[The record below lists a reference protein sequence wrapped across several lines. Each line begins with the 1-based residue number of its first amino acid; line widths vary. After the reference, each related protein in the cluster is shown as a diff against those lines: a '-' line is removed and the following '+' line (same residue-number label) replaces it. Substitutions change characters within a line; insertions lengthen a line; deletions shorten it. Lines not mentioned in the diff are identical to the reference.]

1 MNSKLAYEIKQI
13 QCGDQQSML
22 KLLDQF
28 APLLKKYAYMLH
40 QEDAILEL
48 QCVFLET
55 IKKMNMSGM
64 ESSSDGAITNY
75 ICKTIY
81 HNYIMLGKK
90 KSQEGKNLHI
100 DEKDEFDPFQY
111 DIRYSTKDEYVAVL
125 CADLKSVLNTQEYQ
139 IIYAI
144 YVQQYQVSEIAGCV
158 GKSRQA
164 INQTKKR
171 ALKKLKE
178 YWGSPMVK

>member
-1 MNSKLAYEIKQI
+1 MESRLAYEIKQT
-13 QCGDQQSML
+13 QCGDKQSML
-22 KLLDQF
+22 RLLDQF

-40 QEDAILEL
+40 HEDAILEL
-48 QCVFLET
+48 QCIFLET
-55 IKKMNMSGM
+55 MKKMNISVM

-81 HNYIMLGKK
+81 HNYIVLGKRN
-90 KSQEGKNLHI
+90 SREEKNLHI
-100 DEKDEFDPFQY
+100 EDDDEFDPFQY
-111 DIRYSTKDEYVAVL
+111 DIRYSTKDEYGAVL
-125 CADLKSVLNTQEYQ
+125 CADLKRTLNRQEYQ

-144 YVQQYQVSEIAGCV
+144 YVQQYQVSEIAVCT

-178 YWGSPMVK
+178 YWKSES